1 MMMEEKDILKIID
14 ALQTVVSVQGEQ
26 LIDLQHNLSIT
37 TLELQNVRKKVALL
51 EPYVYKSTCVSNEDF
66 E

>member
-1 MMMEEKDILKIID
+1 MMDEKKLLGLID

-51 EPYVYKSTCVSNEDF
+51 EPYVYESSCKAEDF

>member
-1 MMMEEKDILKIID
+1 MDEEKLLGLID
-14 ALQTVVSVQGEQ
+14 SLQTVVSVQGEQ

-51 EPYVYKSTCVSNEDF
+51 EPYVYESSCKAEDF